1 MLDLQAVW
9 DLAVAACIKN
19 LCPNTSADCLHLAEA
34 SNLKSGVAY
43 RVKYIST
50 PYPTTFVGCYLES
63 WFVQSLECTVTYALL
78 VLKALDMKYE
88 I

>member
-34 SNLKSGVAY
+34 SNLKSG
-43 RVKYIST
+43 
-50 PYPTTFVGCYLES
+50 
-63 WFVQSLECTVTYALL
+63 LL
-78 VLKALDMKYE
+78 TGSNIFPPRILPRLLGA